1 MKVRDPLEAVQG
13 WTRRNS
19 GTDGD
24 SPDGRRRGSS
34 SRIELPLLSFALRPW
49 KDFVD
54 DVYMHRALELAER
67 GRGLVSPNPLVGA
80 VVVRDGEVVG
90 EGWHE
95 GPGHPHAEIVA
106 LDAAGQRARGAD
118 LYVSLEP
125 CSHYGR
131 TPPCAPRVGASGV
144 VRVVAAV
151 EDPNPLVSGEGFAH
165 LRQAGVEIR
174 VGALAERAMRQNEA
188 FFKHVRTRL
197 PFVTLKMAASL
208 DGKAAAR
215 DGSSRWITGERARA
229 EVHRMR
235 AAADAILVGA
245 GTAFRDDPSL
255 TVRDPEY
262 RGRPKLR
269 VVVDGRGI
277 VPETNRIFSDG
288 LAPSMVA
295 TSEGAPRER
304 RDAWRRAGAEVLVL
318 DDAGS
323 ALIPL
328 DDLLL
333 ELGKRDV
340 QHVLI
345 EGGPTIAW
353 EAVQRDLVDKV
364 VLFFAPVLVGGE
376 AAPSVLM
383 GGGTPTIGDAVPLE
397 LSEVTRVGR
406 DFKVVAYVHRD
417 R

>member
-1 MKVRDPLEAVQG
+1 MP
-13 WTRRNS
+13 
-19 GTDGD
+19 
-24 SPDGRRRGSS
+24 
-34 SRIELPLLSFALRPW
+34 RPW
-49 KDFVD
+49 KDVVD
-54 DVYMHRALELAER
+54 DVYMRRALELAER

-80 VVVRDGEVVG
+80 VVVRDGEIVG

-95 GPGHPHAEIVA
+95 GPGRPHAEIVA
-106 LDAAGQRARGAD
+106 LDVAGDSARGAD

-125 CSHYGR
+125 CSHFGR
-131 TPPCAPRVGASGV
+131 TPPCAPRVIASGV
-144 VRVVAAV
+144 ARVVAAL
-151 EDPNPLVSGEGFAH
+151 EDPNPLVNGEGFAH
-165 LRQAGVEIR
+165 LRQAGVDIQL
-174 VGALAERAMRQNEA
+174 GALADVARQQNEA
-188 FFKHVRTRL
+188 FLKHVRTRL

-215 DGSSRWITGERARA
+215 DGSSRWITGQEARA

-235 AAADAILVGA
+235 SAADAILVGA
-245 GTAFRDDPSL
+245 GTALRDDPSL
-255 TVRDPEY
+255 TVRDPDY

-269 VVVDGRGI
+269 VIVDGRGI
-277 VPETNRIFSDG
+277 VPETHRIFSDG
-288 LAPSMVA
+288 LAPSLVA

-328 DDLLL
+328 EDLLA

-353 EAVQRDLVDKV
+353 EAVQRNLVDKV

-376 AAPSVLM
+376 TAPSVLM

-397 LSEVTRVGR
+397 LFVVTRVGR

>member
-1 MKVRDPLEAVQG
+1 MGGDEDPAA
-13 WTRRNS
+13 
-19 GTDGD
+19 
-24 SPDGRRRGSS
+24 GRGCPA
-34 SRIELPLLSFALRPW
+34 SRLLRPW
-49 KDFVD
+49 KDVVD
-54 DVYMHRALELAER
+54 DVYMRRALELAER
-67 GRGLVSPNPLVGA
+67 GRGIVSPNPLVGA
-80 VVVRDGEVVG
+80 VVVKDGEVVG

-106 LDAAGQRARGAD
+106 LETAGQRARGAD

-131 TPPCAPRVGASGV
+131 TPPCAPRVAASGV
-144 VRVVAAV
+144 DRVVAAL
-151 EDPNPLVSGEGFAH
+151 EDPNPLVNGEGFAH
-165 LRQAGVEIR
+165 LRQTGVAIR
-174 VGALAERAMRQNEA
+174 VGPLAGEAKRQNEA
-188 FFKHVRTRL
+188 FLKHVRTRL

-215 DGSSRWITGERARA
+215 DGSSRWITGEESRA

-262 RGRPKLR
+262 RGRAKLR

-277 VPETNRIFSDG
+277 VPETHRVFSDG
-288 LAPSMVA
+288 LAPTMVA
-295 TSEGAPRER
+295 TSEGAPRDR
-304 RDAWRRAGAEVLVL
+304 RDAWRRAGADVLVL

-328 DDLLL
+328 DDLLG

-397 LSEVTRVGR
+397 LSEVRRVGR

>member
-1 MKVRDPLEAVQG
+1 MGGDE
-13 WTRRNS
+13 NS
-19 GTDGD
+19 G
-24 SPDGRRRGSS
+24 GRFSRPRS
-34 SRIELPLLSFALRPW
+34 SRSLRPW
-49 KDFVD
+49 KDVVD
-54 DVYMHRALELAER
+54 DVYMRRALELAER

-80 VVVRDGEVVG
+80 LVVKDEEVLG
-90 EGWHE
+90 EGWHQ
-95 GPGHPHAEIVA
+95 GPGRPHAEVVA
-106 LDAAGQRARGAD
+106 LDAAGDRARGAD
-118 LYVSLEP
+118 LYVNLEP

-131 TPPCAPRVGASGV
+131 TPPCAPRIAASGV
-144 VRVVAAV
+144 ARVLAAL
-151 EDPNPLVSGEGFAH
+151 EDPNPLVNGEGFAQ
-165 LRQAGVEIR
+165 LRQSGIEILVGV
-174 VGALAERAMRQNEA
+174 LAEEASRQNEA
-188 FFKHVRTRL
+188 FLKHVRTRL

-215 DGSSRWITGERARA
+215 DGSSRWITGEEARA

-235 AAADAILVGA
+235 AGVDAILVGA

-255 TVRDPEY
+255 TVRDPGY
-262 RGRPKLR
+262 GGPPKLR
-269 VVVDGRGI
+269 VIVDGRGI
-277 VPETNRIFSDG
+277 VPETHRVFSDG

-295 TSEGAPRER
+295 TSEGAPTDR
-304 RDAWRRAGAEVLVL
+304 RDAWRKAGAEVLVL

-328 DDLLL
+328 EDLLA

-353 EAVQRDLVDKV
+353 ESVQRGLVDKV

-376 AAPSVLM
+376 TAPSVLM
-383 GGGTPTIGDAVPLE
+383 GDGMPTIGDAAPVE
-397 LSEVTRVGR
+397 LTEVNRIGR
-406 DFKVVAYVHRD
+406 DIKVVAYVHRD

>member
-1 MKVRDPLEAVQG
+1 MR
-13 WTRRNS
+13 
-19 GTDGD
+19 
-24 SPDGRRRGSS
+24 
-34 SRIELPLLSFALRPW
+34 
-49 KDFVD
+49 
-54 DVYMHRALELAER
+54 RALDLAER

-80 VVVRDGEVVG
+80 VVVKDGEVVG

-95 GPGHPHAEIVA
+95 GPGQPHAEVVA
-106 LDAAGQRARGAD
+106 LEAAGERAGGGD

-131 TPPCAPRVGASGV
+131 TPPCAPRVAASNV
-144 VRVVAAV
+144 ARVIAALQ
-151 EDPNPLVSGEGFAH
+151 DPNPLVSGEGFAH

-174 VGALAERAMRQNEA
+174 VGALAEDARRQNEA
-188 FFKHVRTRL
+188 FLKHVRTRL

-215 DGSSRWITGERARA
+215 DGSSRWITGEEARA

-245 GTAFRDDPSL
+245 GTAVRDDPSL
-255 TVRDPEY
+255 TVRDPDY

-277 VPETNRIFSDG
+277 VPETHKVFSDG
-288 LAPSMVA
+288 EAPSLVA
-295 TSEGAPRER
+295 TSEGAPTER

-328 DDLLL
+328 KDLFA

-340 QHVLI
+340 QHVLM

-376 AAPSVLM
+376 TAPSVLM
-383 GGGTPTIGDAVPLE
+383 GGGTPTIGDAVPLQ
-397 LSEVTRVGR
+397 LADVTRIGR